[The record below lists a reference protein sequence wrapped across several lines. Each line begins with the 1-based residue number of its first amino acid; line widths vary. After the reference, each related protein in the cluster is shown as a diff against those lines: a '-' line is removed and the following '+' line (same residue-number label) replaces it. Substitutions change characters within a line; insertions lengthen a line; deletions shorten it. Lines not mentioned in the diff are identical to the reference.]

1 MSRQK
6 IKKDATKE
14 LILMEASKLFSSQGY
29 EKTTLDQILENANI
43 AKGTFYYHFKSKEQ
57 LVEELINQGYA
68 QFSTIASQDLESGIS
83 PLEILEKVIQNFVDW
98 TLKNPDQLKVLL
110 TQRFSVL
117 SSINPENRAGS
128 FREITSYLISVAQ
141 KNNILRT
148 DINSMELAQMLG
160 MMLVQAQLSWLFN
173 REIDLKEKCFNCLK
187 VFLNG
192 VEKNRGK

>member
-141 KNNILRT
+141 KNNILRD

-173 REIDLKEKCFNCLK
+173 REIDLKDKCFNCLK

>member
-14 LILMEASKLFSSQGY
+14 LILIEASKLFSSQGY

-98 TLKNPDQLKVLL
+98 TLKNPEQLKVLL

-141 KNNILRT
+141 KNNILRD

-173 REIDLKEKCFNCLK
+173 REVDLREKCFNCLK

-192 VEKNRGK
+192 VEKK

>member
-14 LILMEASKLFSSQGY
+14 LILIEASKLFSSQGY

-98 TLKNPDQLKVLL
+98 TLKNPEQLKVLL

-141 KNNILRT
+141 KNNILRD

-173 REIDLKEKCFNCLK
+173 REIDLREKCFNCLK

-192 VEKNRGK
+192 VEKK